1 MSKARVDRIFTETSV
16 LTYCIDEV
24 GQPFAFSYNG
34 NPLGDELTSELPELP
49 EYMFQ
54 GYLSVN
60 GSPDAPGN
68 SLHEGYEEQIRTL
81 CQKNHVHTFVL
92 SRYPLPPG
100 CKAKAMFILR
110 DITPIK
116 LLSGEKSSSELLLGL
131 VAGNMTDVF
140 CVMDLE
146 NKMIFL
152 SPSVEKLTGYTVQE
166 MFNMTFVDIVSP
178 EFMPIVQKYLDIFEV
193 FKSRRFLQ
201 EEDKHA
207 LSFELQIITKN
218 KETRWAEVSAFPYTD
233 ISNRIKGAYGV
244 IRDISEQKQKQEAM
258 QTSLQYEIELSQV
271 KSKYISS
278 VSHEFRTPLSII
290 YSNLQLLE
298 SHLYELDAETL
309 ADSFELSKMAVKS
322 LLRVLDKVTIID
334 ATGKGKLDFKPT
346 LVNLPELIE
355 KVVRDLNE
363 LEIIPGRI
371 ITNIDPG
378 VKEVFIDEYLF
389 VHIFSNL
396 LHNALNYSDKKQ
408 FVEFSVFQA
417 GPDFLRFVVKDNGI
431 GIPLQ
436 DIGLIFEPFY
446 RAANSRYVKGSGLGL
461 AVVKECLKLHN
472 GTISI
477 ESGLGEGS
485 TVEVRIPFQEEEVE
499 MKLKNMIL

>member
-1 MSKARVDRIFTETSV
+1 LSLVLKVSRI
-16 LTYCIDEV
+16 
-24 GQPFAFSYNG
+24 
-34 NPLGDELTSELPELP
+34 
-49 EYMFQ
+49 
-54 GYLSVN
+54 
-60 GSPDAPGN
+60 
-68 SLHEGYEEQIRTL
+68 
-81 CQKNHVHTFVL
+81 
-92 SRYPLPPG
+92 
-100 CKAKAMFILR
+100 
-110 DITPIK
+110 
-116 LLSGEKSSSELLLGL
+116 
-131 VAGNMTDVF
+131 
-140 CVMDLE
+140 
-146 NKMIFL
+146 
-152 SPSVEKLTGYTVQE
+152 
-166 MFNMTFVDIVSP
+166 IV
-178 EFMPIVQKYLDIFEV
+178 
-193 FKSRRFLQ
+193 
-201 EEDKHA
+201 
-207 LSFELQIITKN
+207 TKN

-363 LEIIPGRI
+363 LEIVPGRI